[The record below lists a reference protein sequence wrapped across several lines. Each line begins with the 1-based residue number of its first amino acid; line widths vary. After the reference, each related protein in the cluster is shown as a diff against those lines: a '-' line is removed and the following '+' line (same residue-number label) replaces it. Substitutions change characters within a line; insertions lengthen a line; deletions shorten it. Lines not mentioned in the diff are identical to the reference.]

1 MLLQPPSRRSGGAGL
16 GSAGGVRRRAGASIV
31 SLLAGLLLVG
41 VLGDYA
47 YQTRWPPQVDDRE
60 LARVGAPVSG
70 ARPVGGPYTVSGS
83 VVCVN
88 ECVRRGQ
95 LYSASGSLTQLDG
108 QLTRHLGQLGYAIK
122 SGPSCIQ
129 EGPPVLASGQY
140 ELECTVIA
148 STRKFQ
154 LSVTVQMHGSQP
166 AVPLPAGFG
175 GRYNVP
181 GPPPDVTLQ
190 PGDRILVAVSF

>member
-1 MLLQPPSRRSGGAGL
+1 MMLQPPSRRPGGSGL
-16 GSAGGVRRRAGASIV
+16 GSADGRRRVGASV
-31 SLLAGLLLVG
+31 FSFLLGLLLVG

-60 LARVGAPVSG
+60 LARIGPPVSG
-70 ARPVGGPYTVSGS
+70 ARPVGAPYTVSGS

-95 LYSASGSLTQLDG
+95 LYSATGSLTPLDQ
-108 QLTRHLGQLGYAIK
+108 QLTRHLQQLGYTIK
-122 SGPSCIQ
+122 SGLECTEI
-129 EGPPVLASGQY
+129 GPPVLAGQY
-140 ELECTVIA
+140 ELDCSVTA
-148 STRKFQ
+148 STGKFQ
-154 LSVTVQMHGSQP
+154 LSVTVQMHASQP
-166 AVPLPAGFG
+166 VVPMPAGSG
-175 GRYNVP
+175 GRYTVP

>member
-1 MLLQPPSRRSGGAGL
+1 
-16 GSAGGVRRRAGASIV
+16 
-31 SLLAGLLLVG
+31 VG

-60 LARVGAPVSG
+60 LTRIGPPVSG

-95 LYSASGSLTQLDG
+95 LYSATGSLTPLSG
-108 QLTRHLGQLGYAIK
+108 QLTRHLGQLGYTVK
-122 SGPSCIQ
+122 SGLECTQ

-140 ELECTVIA
+140 ELDCSVAA
-148 STRKFQ
+148 STSKFQ
-154 LSVTVQMHGSQP
+154 LSVTMQMHGSQP
-166 AVPLPAGFG
+166 AVPLPAGSS
-175 GRYNVP
+175 GRYALP